1 MVRLSLVLQSIQEW
15 GEQIGETVRNNLVP
29 SWVSFV
35 MQIAAFII
43 LLVIVFFIGYK
54 PLKKMMKARQD
65 YIEKEISDAQK
76 SKAEAEINLAQS
88 EETILASKKQA
99 SEIISDAQ
107 LEAKKQQEEIL
118 LNASQEVEKM
128 KKMAEEDIQ
137 KSRQEALNDIH
148 KQIVEVALLTSS
160 EILKREV
167 NNKDNARLAEEFI
180 EKL

>member
-1 MVRLSLVLQSIQEW
+1 MVRLSLVLVDLKSW

-35 MQIAAFII
+35 MQVAAFII
-43 LLVIVFFIGYK
+43 LLIIVIFVAYK
-54 PLKKMMKARQD
+54 PVKKMLKTRQD
-65 YIEKEISDAQK
+65 YIEKEISDAEK
-76 SKAEAEINLAQS
+76 SKAEAAINLAQS

-99 SEIISDAQ
+99 SQIIDEAQ
-107 LEAKKQQEEIL
+107 IEAKKQQEEIL
-118 LNASQEVEKM
+118 LNASKEVEKM

-137 KSRQEALNDIH
+137 RSRQEALDDIH
-148 KQIVEVALLTSS
+148 KEIVEVALLTSS

-180 EKL
+180 ENL